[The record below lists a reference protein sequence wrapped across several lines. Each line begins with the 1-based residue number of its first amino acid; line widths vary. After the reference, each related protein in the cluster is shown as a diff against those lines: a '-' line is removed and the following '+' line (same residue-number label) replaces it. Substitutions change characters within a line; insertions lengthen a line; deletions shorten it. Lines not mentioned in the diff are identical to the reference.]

1 MTELW
6 EPDNSSKNNTTRG
19 TAISADDLKKVQRAK
34 LAAKG
39 SYFGL
44 MGLFTG
50 DSILLLFQGAP
61 VMVAI
66 AIWLFRILPLCIFL
80 PGIKHDNPRVYAWLS
95 FAILLYFT
103 HAVVMLLGAGNLIYA
118 SLYCLLCVAVFVT
131 AVIYIRTARKYLG
144 QNLMS

>member
-1 MTELW
+1 MTQMW
-6 EPDNSSKNNTTRG
+6 EPEGDSAKKTTGG
-19 TAISADDLKKVQRAK
+19 TPISDSDLQKVQRAK

-80 PGIKHDNPRVYAWLS
+80 PGIRNDNPRVYAWLS

-118 SLYCLLCVAVFVT
+118 TLYCLLCVAVFVS